1 LPPDATLN
9 SQIKKVA
16 AIPFIVLLISSFL
29 FYKKYQKNEFYESI
43 LSSKMDVNP
52 ELTPYL
58 QKHKK

>member
-1 LPPDATLN
+1 MPPDATLN